1 MIMSLCVEPPSFLLQ
16 LAASLIEC
24 LLNQHS
30 LAAAAVAKRHVNWRF
45 SRRFLPRYAAL
56 SHLSPMSPQ
65 SRRLAHP
72 ALCPL
77 SRRPRLRYCGI
88 ISWRAKN
95 LNARRLGQGRQAL
108 NLSRSNCHSIPPSAA
123 DLGKKSHSVIV
134 AARNWGPRP
143 ELRRRRTLVRIL
155 RPRVLRPSLPP
166 SRPRG
171 IFKTRASRSLARRLQ
186 WGRFFSPSDR
196 SHWVQPITIGR

>member
-1 MIMSLCVEPPSFLLQ
+1 
-16 LAASLIEC
+16 
-24 LLNQHS
+24 
-30 LAAAAVAKRHVNWRF
+30 
-45 SRRFLPRYAAL
+45 
-56 SHLSPMSPQ
+56 MSPQ

-143 ELRRRRTLVRIL
+143 ELRRR
-155 RPRVLRPSLPP
+155 
-166 SRPRG
+166 
-171 IFKTRASRSLARRLQ
+171 SRSHFAPTGTAALAPSFSSSWHFQNSSVTFARSPFAM
-186 WGRFFSPSDR
+186 GPIFFPFGPKSLGSTDHDR
-196 SHWVQPITIGR
+196 PIGDVYRITDRHRIG